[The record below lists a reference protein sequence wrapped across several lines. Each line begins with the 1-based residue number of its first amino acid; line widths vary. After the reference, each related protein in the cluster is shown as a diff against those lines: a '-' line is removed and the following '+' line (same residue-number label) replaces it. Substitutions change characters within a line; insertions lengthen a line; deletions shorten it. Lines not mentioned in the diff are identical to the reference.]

1 MPARKQV
8 KSGARTAAGVRRVR
22 GRRAAARRRSVRRE
36 LDDVLSTQVE
46 SGEEL
51 RNAKVPIATEP
62 ASVFKA

>member
-8 KSGARTAAGVRRVR
+8 KSRARRAAGARRGL
-22 GRRAAARRRSVRRE
+22 GRRAAVRRRSVRRE
-36 LDDVLSTQVE
+36 LDEVLSAQVE

-51 RNAKVPIATEP
+51 RNAKLPIATEP